1 MRKSLIFPVAAAAGF
16 LLACNMCGLGEL
28 IQKFREGIE
37 EGGGG
42 PTLVGREPDF
52 EGFGLSLVL
61 PEGWETIEYRPSE
74 GPSEQE
80 VTMGIFAH
88 VDGLEATVTCIMDPE
103 MFDRKTADEVARYM
117 LYAPEVD
124 HPSALRE
131 GRITLSGLRGYEATY
146 VIDEAGEVF
155 IYRYIA
161 VASKRD
167 SRVFTIEFD
176 RYGSRRFTSAD
187 EREMK
192 RFLDGIE
199 ID

>member
-1 MRKSLIFPVAAAAGF
+1 MIFPVAAAAGF

-42 PTLVGREPDF
+42 PTPLGQEPDF
-52 EGFGLSLVL
+52 EAFGLSLVL
-61 PEGWETIEYRPSE
+61 PDGWEMLDYQPSP
-74 GPSEQE
+74 GPSEME
-80 VTMGIFAH
+80 VASGVFRSPDGMISTITCV
-88 VDGLEATVTCIMDPE
+88 VDPQ
-103 MFDRKTADEVARYM
+103 MFDGKTADEVARYM

-124 HPSALRE
+124 HPSAARE

-146 VIDEAGEVF
+146 VIEEAGEVF

-176 RYGSRRFTSAD
+176 RYGSRSFTSAD
-187 EREMK
+187 KREMK
-192 RFLDGIE
+192 RFLGGIE